1 MAIKFTTEIH
11 ITGLLNI
18 KPAYANSLMR
28 SCWYN
33 IGTMWVREFR
43 PKHFTEAGAHE
54 YGYAPR
60 VGESG
65 RMSRKAFDKT
75 YTGYKLRHYGH
86 VDPLKYSGKSE
97 TATKAATINAIAT
110 KDRSGVTI
118 KMNAPA
124 LNFRRKGSPINMRRE
139 MTELSENEKGLMTA
153 ELKNM
158 LVRAFGGHPEA
169 TIKVISTS

>member
-1 MAIKFTTEIH
+1 MAIKFTTEVH

-33 IGTMWVREFR
+33 LGTMWVREFR
-43 PKHFTEAGAHE
+43 PKHFTEAGARE

-60 VGESG
+60 VGERG
-65 RMSRKAFDKT
+65 RMSRKAFGKT
-75 YTGYKLRHYGH
+75 YTGYKLRKFGH
-86 VDPLKYSGKSE
+86 VNPLEYTGESE
-97 TATKAATINAIAT
+97 ERTKAANIIAVAT
-110 KDRSGVTI
+110 KERGGVTI

-124 LNFRRKGSPINMRRE
+124 LNFRRKGSPIDMRRE
-139 MTELSENEKGLMTA
+139 MTELSENEKGLLTA

-158 LVRAFGGHPEA
+158 LVRAFSGHPEA
-169 TIKVISTS
+169 TIKVIATS